1 MNDRWQSKQ
10 GREPGVNRTSDF
22 HHQLCICERLCV
34 FLAKIKKHLTEVKI
48 EAQAILPKAI
58 IDAAVHVQIDF
69 PRGPEETLLDFKL
82 AA

>member
-1 MNDRWQSKQ
+1 MYFWPKL
-10 GREPGVNRTSDF
+10 RTTSLKSN
-22 HHQLCICERLCV
+22 Q
-34 FLAKIKKHLTEVKI
+34 I